1 MCGLFF
7 PKGGGTFWSLGAK
20 LEVNSL
26 VGNKDLLLSGGEGGS
41 AYKAGYLGLFAITSL
56 PL

>member
-1 MCGLFF
+1 MRGLFF